1 MATGQ
6 WADLPS
12 ELISLIA
19 ERLGVIDLFSFS
31 IVCKGWNSAAS
42 TPSSQISAQI
52 ISSPNRALWFL
63 LYGKNSQCFLV
74 SETDKKYKISI
85 PEMNGAACIASKEG
99 WLLLHRDD
107 SLFFFCP
114 FSASKIDLPKFRK
127 SEQCNVVATFSAP
140 PTSEDCIVAVAC
152 QNAPGVDLHLLSRGA
167 KEWTTHTCTH
177 LNGLIKTITG
187 AAYADNTFQFYDD
200 KDRLLTFTPENGKWK
215 NYKIIFGS
223 GEDHPNTETVPFFL
237 WRDSFKRCSMNE
249 RLGLGEDVSVSTCGT
264 VVPDGRHGKI
274 LFNESVSQQ
283 SKSRGL
289 RGVWIEP
296 RSPQIPPEMSCKKVP
311 ISIALLAER
320 CSRGLSTESRKLEEK
335 VALITGAAS
344 GIGKAT
350 AAKFIGNGAKV
361 VIADIQHQLGQQ
373 TAKELGPNAT
383 FIACDVTKESDVS
396 DAVDFTISKHNQ
408 LDIMYNNAGVAC
420 KTPRSIVDLN
430 LEVFDQVMRINVRG
444 VVAGIKHSTRVMIPR
459 RSGCILC
466 TASVTGLL
474 GGLAQHTYSVSKSA
488 IIGLVKSMAAELCEY
503 GIRINCISPFAIPT
517 PFVMEEMSQIYAGVD
532 APRLLELVYST
543 GVLEGTHCEPNDIA
557 NAALYLASDDAKYV
571 SGHNLVVDGGFTSFK
586 NLKLPAPVQVL

>member
-12 ELISLIA
+12 ELLSLIA

-107 SLFFFCP
+107 SPFFFCP

-167 KEWTTHTCTH
+167 KE
-177 LNGLIKTITG
+177 
-187 AAYADNTFQFYDD
+187 
-200 KDRLLTFTPENGKWK
+200 LLTFTPENGKWK

-274 LFNESVSQQ
+274 LFNERVSQQ

-296 RSPQIPPEMSCKKVP
+296 RSPQIPPEMSW
-311 ISIALLAER
+311 
-320 CSRGLSTESRKLEEK
+320 
-335 VALITGAAS
+335 
-344 GIGKAT
+344 
-350 AAKFIGNGAKV
+350 
-361 VIADIQHQLGQQ
+361 
-373 TAKELGPNAT
+373 
-383 FIACDVTKESDVS
+383 
-396 DAVDFTISKHNQ
+396 
-408 LDIMYNNAGVAC
+408 
-420 KTPRSIVDLN
+420 
-430 LEVFDQVMRINVRG
+430 
-444 VVAGIKHSTRVMIPR
+444 
-459 RSGCILC
+459 
-466 TASVTGLL
+466 
-474 GGLAQHTYSVSKSA
+474 
-488 IIGLVKSMAAELCEY
+488 
-503 GIRINCISPFAIPT
+503 
-517 PFVMEEMSQIYAGVD
+517 
-532 APRLLELVYST
+532 
-543 GVLEGTHCEPNDIA
+543 
-557 NAALYLASDDAKYV
+557 
-571 SGHNLVVDGGFTSFK
+571 
-586 NLKLPAPVQVL
+586 

>member
-200 KDRLLTFTPENGKWK
+200 KDRLLTFTPANGKWK

-223 GEDHPNTETVPFFL
+223 GEDHPNTETVPFLL

-296 RSPQIPPEMSCKKVP
+296 RSPQIPLEMSW
-311 ISIALLAER
+311 
-320 CSRGLSTESRKLEEK
+320 
-335 VALITGAAS
+335 
-344 GIGKAT
+344 
-350 AAKFIGNGAKV
+350 
-361 VIADIQHQLGQQ
+361 
-373 TAKELGPNAT
+373 
-383 FIACDVTKESDVS
+383 
-396 DAVDFTISKHNQ
+396 
-408 LDIMYNNAGVAC
+408 
-420 KTPRSIVDLN
+420 
-430 LEVFDQVMRINVRG
+430 
-444 VVAGIKHSTRVMIPR
+444 
-459 RSGCILC
+459 
-466 TASVTGLL
+466 
-474 GGLAQHTYSVSKSA
+474 
-488 IIGLVKSMAAELCEY
+488 
-503 GIRINCISPFAIPT
+503 
-517 PFVMEEMSQIYAGVD
+517 
-532 APRLLELVYST
+532 
-543 GVLEGTHCEPNDIA
+543 
-557 NAALYLASDDAKYV
+557 
-571 SGHNLVVDGGFTSFK
+571 
-586 NLKLPAPVQVL
+586 